1 MARRANFA
9 ILLMLAVYP
18 PLHADARPNLED
30 GPALRPLG
38 EPGSAFVSLNRAG
51 GASQVA
57 PDILKLSGF
66 FDFLVEAPA
75 PRERPAPKA
84 PATREPPIPPPP
96 PGEQPV
102 QLKLPAP
109 PHMVPPREPPSTPS
123 RVK

>member
-57 PDILKLSGF
+57 PDILKLRGF
-66 FDFLVEAPA
+66 FDFLVEVPA
-75 PRERPAPKA
+75 PREPSAPKA
-84 PATREPPIPPPP
+84 PAPREPPIPPPR
-96 PGEQPV
+96 QV
-102 QLKLPAP
+102 
-109 PHMVPPREPPSTPS
+109 SS
-123 RVK
+123 RFS